1 MLTRVDTRHQYEQVH
16 GSPAT
21 RTTQPNP

>member
-1 MLTRVDTRHQYEQVH
+1 MLTRMDTRHQYEQVH